1 MTLGTDNPLSY
12 VEGIVGDEVSRL
24 GPPEGFRLG
33 VSDVDVPENGL
44 PKPASAAMN
53 PSSELLVG
61 RLGEPPLMVR
71 MRRQRVCWTGG
82 TFFPSIASVGHAMDK
97 QPLATFIGFQRHQAY
112 TSCRIHHVFLS
123 DLPPMFVPA
132 AMLIRQA

>member
-71 MRRQRVCWTGG
+71 MRRQRVCRTGG
-82 TFFPSIASVGHAMDK
+82 TFFPSIASVSQGGRSLPSVSIEEPPCVA
-97 QPLATFIGFQRHQAY
+97 LAHTEKLGGLTNGDLVLQDVVK
-112 TSCRIHHVFLS
+112 HVQL
-123 DLPPMFVPA
+123 
-132 AMLIRQA
+132 R